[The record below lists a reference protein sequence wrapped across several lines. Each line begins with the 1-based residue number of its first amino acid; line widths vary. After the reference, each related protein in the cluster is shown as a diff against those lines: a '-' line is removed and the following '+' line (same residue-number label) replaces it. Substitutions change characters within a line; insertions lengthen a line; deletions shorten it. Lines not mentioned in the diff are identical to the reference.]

1 MNYKITGGQVMT
13 YENGVLA
20 IEKRD
25 IYVVGDTIRFTADET
40 SDNFEIVDA
49 GSCLVMPGLI
59 NMHTH
64 AYMTI
69 MRNYAD
75 DVDFDE

>member
-40 SDNFEIVDA
+40 TDNFEVIDA
-49 GSCLVMPGLI
+49 GNCLVWP
-59 NMHTH
+59 
-64 AYMTI
+64 
-69 MRNYAD
+69 
-75 DVDFDE
+75 

>member
-13 YENGVLA
+13 YVNGVLT

-25 IYVVGDTIRFTADET
+25 IYVVGDTIRFTADEP
-40 SDNFEIVDA
+40 SDNFETVDA
-49 GSCLVMPGLI
+49 RGHLVMPGLI

-64 AYMTI
+64 ALFASI
-69 MRNYAD
+69 CAFN
-75 DVDFDE
+75 